1 MFIGSFPLEMREKF
15 LELVYKLAHVDGE
28 YAEEEA
34 ELVRSYQVEL
44 GIEYIKET
52 GGVEELVDF
61 FAAQDETARKICLF
75 ELLGVV
81 KADGV
86 VSAEE
91 TELIDKVQSAFGL
104 KKETVQTIGD
114 LVEELQNVY
123 DKIYQVLF

>member
-52 GGVEELVDF
+52 GDIEELVDF

-104 KKETVQTIGD
+104 TRETVQTIGD

>member
-15 LELVYKLAHVDGE
+15 LELVYKVAHIDGE

-34 ELVRSYQVEL
+34 ELVRSYQTEL
-44 GIEYIKET
+44 GIEDIKET
-52 GGVEELVDF
+52 GGIEELVDF

-75 ELLGVV
+75 ELLGMV

-91 TELIDKVQSAFGL
+91 TRLIDKVQSAFGL
-104 KKETVQTIGD
+104 TRETVQAIGD
-114 LVEELQNVY
+114 LVEELQIVY

>member
-1 MFIGSFPLEMREKF
+1 M
-15 LELVYKLAHVDGE
+15 ELVYKLAHVDGE

-52 GGVEELVDF
+52 GDIEELVDF

-104 KKETVQTIGD
+104 TRKTVQTIGV